1 MGKKVLIVGGVAGG
15 ASAAARIRR
24 LDEEA
29 EIVIFERD
37 EYISFANCGLP
48 YYIGGSIKDREKLLV
63 QTPEAMRRRFRI
75 DVRINSQVTSV
86 NTEEKKVKVRT
97 KKGEEYE
104 ETYDYLLLSPGA
116 RPLRPGIPGIESEKI
131 FTLRNIADTDKIK
144 ALVDSKDIRKAVVIG
159 GGYIGVEMAENLV
172 ERGLEVTLVE
182 ATQHI
187 LAPFDGEMSAMAE
200 KELVDRGVNLILNDG
215 VKAFEEKD
223 KTLEVILASGTVV
236 EADMVILA
244 IGVAPDTAFLKDSGI
259 ELGERGHIITDQNM
273 RTNVEGVYAVGD
285 AVLVSDF
292 VTEQKAAI
300 PLAGPANRQGRI
312 AADNICGL
320 DSSYKGSQGTSIIK
334 IFDMTAASTGANERT
349 LRKYK
354 IPYKVIYVHPS
365 SHATYYPGA
374 SQLSIKLIFNDEGR
388 ILGAQVIGYEGVDKT
403 IDVFATVMRLK
414 GTIYHLTEL
423 ELAYAPPYSS
433 AKSPA
438 NMAGFVAE
446 NVLQGRMEVFSW
458 QDLDSELNN
467 KDSQLIDVR
476 TEIEYENGH
485 LDNSILI
492 PVDELRDRLD
502 ELDKDKELL
511 LYCQVGLRGYIASRI
526 LEQNGF
532 KVKNMTGGYR
542 SCSTGEVKDKIK

>member
-29 EIVIFERD
+29 EIVIFERN

-200 KELVDRGVNLILNDG
+200 KELVDHGVNLILNDG

-502 ELDKDKELL
+502 ELDKDKS
-511 LYCQVGLRGYIASRI
+511 YYFTAR
-526 LEQNGF
+526 
-532 KVKNMTGGYR
+532 
-542 SCSTGEVKDKIK
+542 